1 MFVSCV
7 ILKECWGALVGYIQK
22 KKIINKL
29 IVSWLY
35 CLFVV
40 CFLSNSV
47 KSMEFNTS
55 VLDVDDRNKID
66 LSRFADSNYVVP
78 GDYML
83 TIKVNNK
90 MIDQRKVSYL
100 ALDPDGRKSR
110 LCLDE
115 EIVGKLAL
123 KPEAGEG
130 IAWWNEGRCADVTV
144 IPGVKV
150 SNQIGM
156 GELNITIP
164 QAWMKYSNK
173 NWTPPEQWD
182 SGSNGAMLDYS
193 LTGNVRRGSGNGG
206 ASRYL
211 SSYGTAGF
219 NLGAWRYRA
228 DYLYYTNVAQSIHST
243 HFSWDQFY
251 AYRPLPSISAD
262 VRLGEMYLNTN
273 LFDSF
278 RFIGASLVSNE
289 NMLPPSLRGY
299 APEIRGVARTNA
311 TVTVMQNGRVIHE
324 ITVPPGPFSLQDL
337 NSGVSGTLDV
347 RITEEDGSVT
357 TFKTE
362 AASLPYLTR
371 PGQIQYKLSAGR
383 PSDNQRRQENLTF
396 SSSEFSWGMN
406 NACSLYGGT
415 TLSNG
420 YQSGSVGLGRNLY
433 LLGAVSADITQSRA
447 RLFNIPNQ
455 TGRSFSVNWSKVFEA
470 INGQLNITGYR
481 ALENTFMGM
490 PQYIYTL
497 NNSASQYHSEK
508 ERYAITLS
516 ENFDSENPWLDGLS
530 TYLSYTQ
537 QTFWNERPQH
547 RYGISLNTYL
557 DLGPFKGVSA
567 GVSAWRTFYNANTDD
582 SIYFN
587 LSFPLRDREHVGYAL
602 GSYGGTTTQTLTYNN
617 QQDQNQ
623 SWNLSTR
630 YDAASKAYV
639 SGTYNYAASATNVSM
654 GLSWQQEG
662 YTYVNA
668 SLFGGITATRYGV
681 AAHQKVSN
689 GGTRVMVD
697 THGVAD
703 VPFSNGS
710 VVTNAYGLAVIA
722 GTSSYLDVSTRV
734 DVKHLPADAEALTT
748 IVQGTLTEGAIGY
761 RKFEIVSGSKVLGS
775 MRLPDGRPPPFGATV
790 TNASGREVAMVTE
803 EGQVYLTG
811 VEPNETLT
819 VRWDGEAPY
828 RITLPQTLTGLES
841 LLLPCQPLSTT
852 NATTGEE

>member
-1 MFVSCV
+1 MTNTQEKRV
-7 ILKECWGALVGYIQK
+7 
-22 KKIINKL
+22 INKL
-29 IVSWLY
+29 NSTCRY
-35 CLFVV
+35 GLFMV
-40 CFLSNSV
+40 CFFSNNA
-47 KSMEFNTS
+47 KATEFNAS
-55 VLDVDDRNKID
+55 VLDIDERNEID
-66 LSRFADSNYVVP
+66 LSRFADSDYVIP

-83 TIKVNNK
+83 TIKVNSK
-90 MIDQRKVSYL
+90 MIDQRRVSYL
-100 ALDPDGRKSR
+100 ASSPDGRQSR
-110 LCLDE
+110 LCLDAE
-115 EIVGKLAL
+115 TVGKLAL
-123 KPEAGEG
+123 KPEAAEN
-130 IAWWNEGRCADVTV
+130 ITWWNNGQCADVSTLN
-144 IPGVKV
+144 GVNV

-156 GELNITIP
+156 GELNISIP

-182 SGSNGAMLDYS
+182 PGINGVMLDYN
-193 LTGNVRRGSGNGG
+193 LVGNVRRGTGNGSS
-206 ASRYL
+206 ARYL

-228 DYLYYTNVAQSIHST
+228 DYRYYMNAARDNHRKE
-243 HFSWDQFY
+243 FSWDQFY
-251 AYRPLPSISAD
+251 AFRPLPFMSAD

-299 APEIRGVARTNA
+299 APEIRGVARSNA

-324 ITVPPGPFSLQDL
+324 ITVPAGPFSLQDL
-337 NSGVSGTLDV
+337 NSGVTGTLDV

-383 PSDNQRRQENLTF
+383 PSDSQRHQENLTF
-396 SSSEFSWGMN
+396 SSSEFSWGMS
-406 NACSLYGGT
+406 NAWSLYGGT

-447 RLFNIPNQ
+447 SLPNTPLQ
-455 TGRSFSVNWSKVFEA
+455 NGRSFSVNWSKRFDS
-470 INGQLNITGYR
+470 IDGQVNFAGYR
-481 ALENTFMGM
+481 FSEKTFMGM
-490 PQYIYTL
+490 SQYLYAL
-497 NNSASQYHSEK
+497 NNNGSDYHNEK
-508 ERYAITLS
+508 ERYVITLS
-516 ENFDSENPWLDGLS
+516 KNFDSERQWLNGLS

-537 QTFWNERPQH
+537 QTFWNERQQH

-557 DLGPFKGVSA
+557 DLGPIKGVSA
-567 GVSAWRTFYNANTDD
+567 GVSAWRSLYNANTDD
-582 SIYFN
+582 SIYLN
-587 LSFPLRDREHVGYAL
+587 LSIPLRDRERVGYGL
-602 GSYGGTTTQTLTYNN
+602 GSYGGKMTQTLTYSN
-617 QQDQNQ
+617 QQDQNR

-630 YDAASKAYV
+630 YDAASKGYV
-639 SGTYNYAASATNVSM
+639 SGTYNYAASATNASM
-654 GLSWQQEG
+654 GLSWQQDG
-662 YTYVNA
+662 YTYVNG
-668 SLFGGITATRYGV
+668 SLRGGITATRHGV
-681 AAHQKVSN
+681 AAHQKGVN

-697 THGVAD
+697 ANGVPG

-710 VVTNAYGLAVIA
+710 VVTNADGLAVIA
-722 GTSSYLDVSTRV
+722 GTSSYFDVSTRV
-734 DVKHLPADAEALTT
+734 DVQHLPDDVEALTT

-761 RKFEIVSGSKVLGS
+761 RKFEIVSGNKVLGTL
-775 MRLPDGRPPPFGATV
+775 RLPDGRYPPFAATV

-811 VEPNETLT
+811 VAPNETLT
-819 VRWDGEAPY
+819 ARWDGEAQC
-828 RITLPQTLTGLES
+828 RMTLPRTLTGLAS
-841 LLLPCQPLSTT
+841 LLLPCLPLPPT